1 MSEAPDDTV
10 VERSEQKTVRG
21 GGKGEAP
28 SPAEPARRE
37 PPTVTVRRRRALGAT
52 YWVTRRELHALVRA
66 PLLYV
71 LGGGFLAVQG
81 IAFAALVSALSDPQ
95 RPAPVGA
102 LLEGQLGGSLLTWV
116 LGLAVLALL
125 GMRAIAEDRRAGT
138 WELLLTAQVSEANAV
153 IGKWLAATVVYAL
166 LWIPTLAYLAVVA
179 IYRADATGWD
189 VGAIVSGYVGAIAIG
204 AALLAWAIAAS
215 AATSSLLVA
224 GGLAFALLLGFLLV
238 GEVPALWPGLAT
250 EHPTLA
256 SAFGALSLRGT
267 AMAFAR
273 GEVTASA
280 AALLGG
286 LAVTGLSLAIALAGL
301 GRRRA
306 SEVRTRLGS
315 TIVLA
320 VIAVLLGILALRHP
334 LRWDVSDRARNTL
347 DPATSEALAVAAASG
362 RPLRFTIVRPTLAG
376 VGVVYE
382 EVDRVA
388 QRMRE
393 IAPIQM
399 KHVDPAEAP
408 GGLAAIAR
416 AAGLTPTD
424 LAAGG
429 AVIVEVGDRRRV
441 VDLLAIASIAR
452 GPGDAPTVESLAIEQ
467 ALVGALVT
475 LTRVED
481 FEVCATI
488 DNGELSLEEV
498 DPNGADW
505 TTVAARLRGD
515 GMLVRVLSAEPDIP
529 RTCRVVLVAG
539 PLSPLA
545 PERALAIQSYVQAG
559 GALVV
564 AAASR
569 PVPTTGALAGT
580 GLGGV
585 LAADGLGLSDA
596 IVVDRTLAMRDVPG
610 ALYVVDGYAS
620 HPINM
625 GFPRARAIVW
635 YQPRAVVVQRGA
647 GPLVSASRTSWGEL
661 DLVQTPK
668 QDVDDLA
675 GPVALAALG
684 RSGRVVALGSAESL
698 SGAVLGGGASAGD
711 LWLLRAV
718 RFAGGALD
726 TAPGRGHAPEQVR
739 LVLSAGDRSAI
750 VILCAGLIPLAWT
763 VGGGLVLLVRRRRLR
778 RSE

>member
-1 MSEAPDDTV
+1 MSDAPDDTV
-10 VERSEQKTVRG
+10 VESPSQKTVRG
-21 GGKGEAP
+21 GRVEARRP
-28 SPAEPARRE
+28 VEPAPGMP
-37 PPTVTVRRRRALGAT
+37 PPTAARRGRALRAT
-52 YWVTRRELHALVRA
+52 YWVARRELHALVRA

-81 IAFAALVSALSDPQ
+81 IAFAALVSALSDPL

-138 WELLLTAQVSEANAV
+138 WELLLTAQVSEASAV
-153 IGKWLAATVVYAL
+153 VGKWLAATVVYAL
-166 LWIPTLAYLAVVA
+166 LWLPTLAYLVVVA

-189 VGAIVSGYVGAIAIG
+189 VGAIVSGYAGAIAIG

-250 EHPTLA
+250 EHPALA
-256 SAFGALSLRGT
+256 AGFGALSLRGT

-286 LAVTGLSLAIALAGL
+286 LAITGLSLAIALAGL
-301 GRRRA
+301 GRRRT
-306 SEVRTRLGS
+306 SEVRTRIGS
-315 TIVLA
+315 TVALA

-347 DPATSEALAVAAASG
+347 DPATTEVLAAARASG

-376 VGVVYE
+376 VAVVYE

-393 IAPIQM
+393 VTPIAIT
-399 KHVDPAEAP
+399 HVDPAEAP
-408 GGLAAIAR
+408 GGLPAIAR

-441 VDLLAIASIAR
+441 VGLLAIASIAR
-452 GPGDAPTVESLAIEQ
+452 GPGDAPTVENLAIEQ
-467 ALVGALVT
+467 ALAGALAT
-475 LTRVED
+475 LSRVDE
-481 FEVCATI
+481 FEVCATS

-498 DPNGADW
+498 EPNGADW

-515 GMLVRVLSAEPDIP
+515 GMVVRILSGEPDIP
-529 RTCRVVLVAG
+529 RSCRVVLVAG
-539 PLSPLA
+539 PVTPLA
-545 PERALAIQSYVQAG
+545 PERALAIQSHVQAG

-569 PVPTTGALAGT
+569 AVPTTGALAGT

-585 LAADGLGLSDA
+585 LAAEGLGISDA
-596 IVVDRTLAMRDVPG
+596 IVVDRALAMRDVPG

-620 HPINM
+620 HPINT
-625 GFPRARAIVW
+625 GFPRARALVW
-635 YQPRAVVVQRGA
+635 YQPRGVVVQRG
-647 GPLVSASRTSWGEL
+647 GVPLVSASPTSWGEL
-661 DLVQTPK
+661 DLVQAPR

-684 RSGRVVALGSAESL
+684 RSGRVIAIGSAESL

-763 VGGGLVLLVRRRRLR
+763 VGGGLVLVVRRRRLR